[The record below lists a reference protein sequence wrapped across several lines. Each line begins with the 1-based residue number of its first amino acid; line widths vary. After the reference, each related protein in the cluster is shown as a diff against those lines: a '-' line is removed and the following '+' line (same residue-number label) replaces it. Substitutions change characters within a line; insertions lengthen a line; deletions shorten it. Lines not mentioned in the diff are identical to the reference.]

1 MQIIPF
7 WGNSLTKKREKIM
20 NKKYI
25 PIAMLAMAAF
35 ASAELMF
42 DVAVGERVCTGGFDC
57 TVETPETNKDDGGFW
72 FDYDDRKNDKGSSF
86 VTYPVEKN
94 EYESYITPM
103 IEKFNM
109 ISITMTAGPDAEY
122 PFVGFG
128 FNLVNGAKDGYD
140 IGTNWGSGVCITLA
154 NSAKLSMELEYIG
167 DGANTKYDEYAA
179 TIPAATVGRAVDLA
193 WSDFDQAGWGTAVA
207 QATVLSNTVAV
218 KLKFAGTAGKT
229 LTNSVQIGYFGTTGS
244 CPATLPPST
253 AIPSVNKASSVKA
266 QLDGR
271 RLSFPGLKSAAN
283 VEIINLQG
291 QVVLKS
297 SLNGSA
303 SLNLANL
310 DAGVY
315 MVRIAGKSVNFAQKV
330 LLK

>member
-1 MQIIPF
+1 MQTIPF
-7 WGNSLTKKREKIM
+7 LGYSLTKKREKIM

-35 ASAELMF
+35 ASADLMF
-42 DVAVGERVCTGGFDC
+42 DVGVGERVCTGGFDC
-57 TVETPETNKDDGGFW
+57 TVETPETNVDDGGFW

-94 EYESYITPM
+94 EYDSYITPM
-103 IEKFNM
+103 IEEFNM
-109 ISITMTAGPDAEY
+109 INITMTAGPDAEY

-179 TIPAATVGRAVDLA
+179 SIPAATVGRAVDLA
-193 WSDFDQAGWGTAVA
+193 WADFEQAGWGTAVA

-229 LTNSVQIGYFGTTGS
+229 LTNSVQITAFGTSGT
-244 CPATLPPST
+244 CPATI
-253 AIPSVNKASSVKA
+253 AINNPSVKASSVKA
-266 QLDGR
+266 QLAGR
-271 RLSFPGLKSAAN
+271 TLSFSGLKSAAN

-297 SLNGSA
+297 TLNGSA

>member
-1 MQIIPF
+1 MQTIPF
-7 WGNSLTKKREKIM
+7 LGYSLTKKREKIM

-35 ASAELMF
+35 ASADLMF
-42 DVAVGERVCTGGFDC
+42 DVGVGERVCTGGFDC
-57 TVETPETNKDDGGFW
+57 TVETPEKNVDDGGFW

-86 VTYPVEKN
+86 VTYPVEQN

-103 IEKFNM
+103 IEEFGM
-109 ISITMTAGPDAEY
+109 ISITMTAGPAAEY

-128 FNLVNGAKDGYD
+128 FNLVNGKKDGYD

-167 DGANTKYDEYAA
+167 DGTITEFDEYAA
-179 TIPAATVGRAVDLA
+179 TIPAATVGRAVNLSWA
-193 WSDFDQAGWGTAVA
+193 DFAQAGWGTAVA
-207 QATVLSNTVAV
+207 KATVLSNTVAV

-229 LTNSVQIGYFGTTGS
+229 LTNSVQIGYFGTTGT
-244 CPATLPPST
+244 CPATLPTT

-266 QLDGR
+266 QLAGR
-271 RLSFPGLKSAAN
+271 SLSFPGLKSAAN

-297 SLNGSA
+297 TLNGSA

-315 MVRIAGKSVNFAQKV
+315 MVRVAGKSVNFAQKV

>member
-1 MQIIPF
+1 
-7 WGNSLTKKREKIM
+7 
-20 NKKYI
+20 
-25 PIAMLAMAAF
+25 
-35 ASAELMF
+35 
-42 DVAVGERVCTGGFDC
+42 
-57 TVETPETNKDDGGFW
+57 
-72 FDYDDRKNDKGSSF
+72 
-86 VTYPVEKN
+86 
-94 EYESYITPM
+94 M
-103 IEKFNM
+103 IEEFGL
-109 ISITMTAGPDAEY
+109 ISITMTAGPAAEY

-140 IGTNWGSGVCITLA
+140 IATNWGTGVCITLS

-167 DGANTKYDEYAA
+167 DGAKTKYDEYAA

-193 WSDFDQAGWGTAVA
+193 WSDFAQAGWGTAVA
-207 QATVLSNTVAV
+207 QSLVLANTVAV

-229 LTNSVQIGYFGTTGS
+229 LTNSVQITAFGTSGT
-244 CPATLPPST
+244 CPATM
-253 AIPSVNKASSVKA
+253 AINNPSVKASSVKA
-266 QLDGR
+266 QLAGR
-271 RLSFPGLKSAAN
+271 TLSFSGLKSAAN

-297 SLNGSA
+297 ALNGSA

-315 MVRIAGKSVNFAQKV
+315 MVRVAGKSVNFAQKV

>member
-35 ASAELMF
+35 ASADLMF
-42 DVAVGERVCTGGFDC
+42 DVGVGERVCTGGFDC
-57 TVETPETNKDDGGFW
+57 TVETPEKNVDDGGFW

-86 VTYPVEKN
+86 VTYPVEQN

-103 IEKFNM
+103 IEEFGM
-109 ISITMTAGPDAEY
+109 ISITMTAGPAAEY

-128 FNLVNGAKDGYD
+128 FNLVNGKKDGYD

-167 DGANTKYDEYAA
+167 DGAKTKYDEYAA
-179 TIPAATVGRAVDLA
+179 TIPAATVGRAVNLA
-193 WSDFDQAGWGTAVA
+193 WSDFAQAGWGTAVA
-207 QATVLSNTVAV
+207 QSLVLANTVAV

-229 LTNSVQIGYFGTTGS
+229 LTNSVQITAFGTSGT
-244 CPATLPPST
+244 CPATM
-253 AIPSVNKASSVKA
+253 AINNPSVKASSVKA
-266 QLDGR
+266 QLAGR
-271 RLSFPGLKSAAN
+271 TLSFSGLKSAAN

-297 SLNGSA
+297 TLNGSA

-315 MVRIAGKSVNFAQKV
+315 MVRVAGKSVNFAQKV

>member
-1 MQIIPF
+1 MQTIPF
-7 WGNSLTKKREKIM
+7 LGYSLTKKREKIM

-35 ASAELMF
+35 ASADLMF
-42 DVAVGERVCTGGFDC
+42 DVAKGERVCTGGFDC
-57 TVETPETNKDDGGFW
+57 DVETPETNVDDGGFW
-72 FDYDDRKNDKGSSF
+72 FDYDDRKNDGGSSF

-94 EYESYITPM
+94 EYDSYITPM
-103 IEKFNM
+103 IEEFGV
-109 ISITMTAGPDAEY
+109 ISITMTAGPDADY

-140 IGTNWGSGVCITLA
+140 IATNWGTGVCITLA

-179 TIPAATVGRAVDLA
+179 TIPAATTGRAVDLS
-193 WSDFDQAGWGTAVA
+193 WSDFEQAGWGTAVA

-229 LTNSVQIGYFGTTGS
+229 LTNSVQITAFGTSGT
-244 CPATLPPST
+244 CPATM
-253 AIPSVNKASSVKA
+253 AINNPSVKASSVKA
-266 QLDGR
+266 QLAGR
-271 RLSFPGLKSAAN
+271 TLSFSGLKSAAN

>member
-1 MQIIPF
+1 
-7 WGNSLTKKREKIM
+7 M

-35 ASAELMF
+35 ASADLMF
-42 DVAVGERVCTGGFDC
+42 DVAKGERVCTGGFDC
-57 TVETPETNKDDGGFW
+57 DVETPETNVDDGGFW
-72 FDYDDRKNDKGSSF
+72 FDYDDRKNDGGSSF
-86 VTYPVEKN
+86 VTYPVEQN

-103 IEKFNM
+103 IEEFGM
-109 ISITMTAGPDAEY
+109 ISITMTAGPDADY

-140 IGTNWGSGVCITLA
+140 IATNWGTGVCITLA

-179 TIPAATVGRAVDLA
+179 TIPAATTGRAVDLS
-193 WSDFDQAGWGTAVA
+193 WSDFEQAGWGTAVA

-229 LTNSVQIGYFGTTGS
+229 LTNSVQITAFGTSGT
-244 CPATLPPST
+244 CPATM
-253 AIPSVNKASSVKA
+253 AINNPSVKASSVKA
-266 QLDGR
+266 QLAGR
-271 RLSFPGLKSAAN
+271 TLSFSGLKSAAN

>member
-1 MQIIPF
+1 MQTIPF
-7 WGNSLTKKREKIM
+7 LGYSLTKKREKIM

-57 TVETPETNKDDGGFW
+57 TVETPETNVDDGGFW
-72 FDYDDRKNDKGSSF
+72 FDYDDRKNDGGSSF

-94 EYESYITPM
+94 EYDSYITPM
-103 IEKFNM
+103 IEEFNM
-109 ISITMTAGPDAEY
+109 INITMTAGPDAKY

-128 FNLVNGAKDGYD
+128 FNLVKGAKDGYD

-179 TIPAATVGRAVDLA
+179 SIPAATVGRAVNLSWA
-193 WSDFDQAGWGTAVA
+193 DFEQAGWGTAVA

-229 LTNSVQIGYFGTTGS
+229 LTNSVQIGYFGTTGT
-244 CPATLPPST
+244 CPATLPTT

-266 QLDGR
+266 QLAGR
-271 RLSFPGLKSAAN
+271 TLSFSGLKSAAN

-297 SLNGSA
+297 TLNGSA

-315 MVRIAGKSVNFAQKV
+315 MVRVAGKSVNFAQKV

>member
-1 MQIIPF
+1 MQTIPF
-7 WGNSLTKKREKIM
+7 LGYSLTKKREKIM

-35 ASAELMF
+35 ASADLMF
-42 DVAVGERVCTGGFDC
+42 DVGVGERVCTGGFDC
-57 TVETPETNKDDGGFW
+57 TVETPETNVDDGGFW
-72 FDYDDRKNDKGSSF
+72 FDYDDRKNDKGTSF

-94 EYESYITPM
+94 EYDSYITPM
-103 IEKFNM
+103 IEEFNM
-109 ISITMTAGPDAEY
+109 INITMTAGPDAEY

-179 TIPAATVGRAVDLA
+179 SIPAATVGRAVDLA
-193 WSDFDQAGWGTAVA
+193 WADFEQAGWGTAVA

-229 LTNSVQIGYFGTTGS
+229 LTNSVQISAFGTSGT
-244 CPATLPPST
+244 CPATM
-253 AIPSVNKASSVKA
+253 AINNPSVKASSVKA
-266 QLDGR
+266 QLAGR
-271 RLSFPGLKSAAN
+271 TLSFSGLKSAAN

-297 SLNGSA
+297 TLNGSA

>member
-1 MQIIPF
+1 MQTIPF
-7 WGNSLTKKREKIM
+7 LGYSLTKKREKIM

-57 TVETPETNKDDGGFW
+57 TVETPETNVDDGGFW
-72 FDYDDRKNDKGSSF
+72 FDYDDRKNDGGSSF

-94 EYESYITPM
+94 EYDSYITPM
-103 IEKFNM
+103 IEEFNM
-109 ISITMTAGPDAEY
+109 INITMTAGPDAEY

-179 TIPAATVGRAVDLA
+179 TIPAATVGRAVNLA
-193 WSDFDQAGWGTAVA
+193 WADFEQAGWGTAVA

-229 LTNSVQIGYFGTTGS
+229 LTNSVQITAFGTSGT
-244 CPATLPPST
+244 CPATM
-253 AIPSVNKASSVKA
+253 AINNPSVKASSVKA
-266 QLDGR
+266 QLAGR
-271 RLSFPGLKSAAN
+271 TLSFSGLKSAAN

-297 SLNGSA
+297 TLNGSA